1 MLYFTNVSKFCF
13 SFYEK
18 WKGVHTFLIL
28 ITIKLALF
36 SMMVLSP
43 LIVLLVKCNK
53 QQKPYKVVKI
63 ATFTICL
70 KLKKLHSEIY
80 CYQLVY

>member
-1 MLYFTNVSKFCF
+1 
-13 SFYEK
+13 
-18 WKGVHTFLIL
+18 
-28 ITIKLALF
+28 
-36 SMMVLSP
+36 MMVLSP